1 MRRGAIVVAVA
12 IAFVATACGSS
23 SDGSAPTTAVAPTS
37 SVPVTVPPSMPSA
50 PTTSS
55 TAPALPGDAS
65 TCSRLA
71 GTVTLAELQP
81 RDLGNWPAERQR
93 VITDTATNA
102 VAYEAAASGAPAS
115 LVDPLGAL
123 AVHAREIGS
132 AVEGA
137 GSLAAARSAIAALP
151 DRTVASR
158 AATTVEDWQRANCR

>member
-1 MRRGAIVVAVA
+1 MLVA

-23 SDGSAPTTAVAPTS
+23 SDGSAPSTSVAPTS
-37 SVPVTVPPSMPSA
+37 SVPVTVPPSAPAA
-50 PTTSS
+50 PTTPS
-55 TAPALPGDAS
+55 TAPTLPGDSA

-93 VITDTATNA
+93 VLTDTATNA
-102 VAYEAAASGAPAS
+102 VAYEAAASRAPAS

-123 AVHAREIGS
+123 AVHARAIGS
-132 AVEGA
+132 VVEGA
-137 GSLAAARSAIAALP
+137 GSLATARSAIAALP
-151 DRTVASR
+151 DRVAASR